1 MSVKAYTL
9 ISFIAKY
16 FSVLFFTL
24 ITLEYLSIIPI
35 IYLNQLLRYS
45 VTGVIMLSLFVLINS
60 REYFKK
66 TNHFNLKM
74 VLLYSFF
81 DLTFIIQ
88 LIMILKSKNGHEVNS
103 SFTNKIF
110 LIGISIFLLFFI
122 SYALFSLIV
131 FHYPFILNQILKE
144 NGNFPTNPNIK
155 TDTSIIIIR
164 NLIFLAEIYLGSF
177 LFLIP
182 TIGVIISDSL
192 ITTSI
197 FMHLIITG
205 KLSIILPQLILEILG
220 TAIASGTA
228 FLIFYIMINSVINKN
243 RNIHYFHEKNYSVKL
258 TILGFLLSI
267 YAFLVAWPIE
277 ISLVVNHSVIWYHA
291 VYLFDFIM
299 VMVYIAF
306 FYNVILKKIFQFDEL
321 VFSSLGAGVVLFIV
335 IAGSENITID
345 EIFYLVFISTIAL
358 AYPIMIIMK
367 NIRSS
372 YYKNTK
378 LKPLYD
384 YLDDNSLMIT
394 QTIGNSM
401 KPELY
406 ANDYIIVKLIDS
418 NYVYNAGDII
428 TYEPSILYNAIPKGR
443 FVTHRIVGFKKNRIL
458 TKGDNNRLVDP
469 PIKPLQIYGI
479 AIAKYYSKI
488 SAFEKLRNDDN
499 TEIIIK
505 NLNNKFNSNYM
516 KFGRCNIIYRFFI
529 PVLISFVIASMFLL

>member
-1 MSVKAYTL
+1 MWFWVESYT
-9 ISFIAKY
+9 S
-16 FSVLFFTL
+16 T
-24 ITLEYLSIIPI
+24 
-35 IYLNQLLRYS
+35 
-45 VTGVIMLSLFVLINS
+45 
-60 REYFKK
+60 
-66 TNHFNLKM
+66 
-74 VLLYSFF
+74 
-81 DLTFIIQ
+81 
-88 LIMILKSKNGHEVNS
+88 
-103 SFTNKIF
+103 IF

-122 SYALFSLIV
+122 LYALFSLIV
-131 FHYPFILNQILKE
+131 FHYPFILNQILKG
-144 NGNFPTNPNIK
+144 NGNFPTNRNIK

-164 NLIFLAEIYLGSF
+164 NLIFLVEIYLGAF

-182 TIGVIISDSL
+182 TIGVVISDSL
-192 ITTSI
+192 ITAPI

-205 KLSIILPQLILEILG
+205 KLNIILPQLILEILG

-277 ISLVVNHSVIWYHA
+277 VNLVVNHSVIWYHA
-291 VYLFDFIM
+291 VYLFDFIT

-321 VFSSLGAGVVLFIV
+321 VFSSLGAGVVLFVV
-335 IAGSENITID
+335 IADSENITID

-406 ANDYIIVKLIDS
+406 ANDYIIVKLIET

-428 TYEPSILYNAIPKGR
+428 IYEPSILYNAIPKGR
-443 FVTHRIVGFKKNRIL
+443 FATHRIVGFKKIE
-458 TKGDNNRLVDP
+458 
-469 PIKPLQIYGI
+469 Y
-479 AIAKYYSKI
+479 
-488 SAFEKLRNDDN
+488 
-499 TEIIIK
+499 
-505 NLNNKFNSNYM
+505 
-516 KFGRCNIIYRFFI
+516 
-529 PVLISFVIASMFLL
+529 